1 MIVIISKDQIE
12 DLDTFESKG
21 YVIQTIKNSGVLY
34 FINCIEQLDKEVK
47 DFCTGEYF
55 LCDIDVP
62 FDYPKEQKKS
72 VDEFLN
78 GMFAY
83 IDGMSSKFSIRK
95 IFSIFIS

>member
-21 YVIQTIKNSGVLY
+21 YVIQTIKNSGVLF
-34 FINCIEQLDKEVK
+34 FISSIEQLDREVK
-47 DFCTGEYF
+47 NFCTGEYF

-62 FDYPKEQKKS
+62 FDHPQEQKRS

-78 GMFAY
+78 GIFGS
-83 IDGMSSKFSIRK
+83 IDRIHSMFSIRK